1 MGNRIGA
8 FQIELFLEGQDTPTV
23 LGTDGISHVDGRWT
37 MNRAHDYIANFA
49 HDYCERY
56 NAHATRK
63 AQWRGTVYLLDGRY
77 RSVKV

>member
-8 FQIELFLEGQDTPTV
+8 FQIELFRDGESVPMV

-37 MNRAHDYIANFA
+37 LYRARDYVAEFA
-49 HDYCERY
+49 RDYCERH

-63 AQWRGTVYLLDGRY
+63 VYWRGTVYLLDGRY

>member
-37 MNRAHDYIANFA
+37 MNRAYDYIANFA

-56 NAHATRK
+56 NAHGTRK
-63 AQWRGTVYLLDGRY
+63 VGWRGTVYLLDGRY

>member
-1 MGNRIGA
+1 MGNKIGS
-8 FQIELFLEGQDTPTV
+8 FQIELFRDGESVPAV

-37 MNRAHDYIANFA
+37 MNRAQDYIADFA
-49 HDYCERY
+49 RDYCERY

-63 AQWRGTVYLLDGRY
+63 VEWRGTVYLLDGRY

>member
-1 MGNRIGA
+1 MGNKIGT
-8 FQIELFLEGQDTPTV
+8 FQIELYRDGQDTPTV

-37 MNRAHDYIANFA
+37 MNRARDYIAGFA

-56 NAHATRK
+56 NAHATMK
-63 AQWRGTVYLLDGRY
+63 AQWRGTVYLLGGRY